1 MNSYHQRE
9 DLNTIKRLA
18 NDKSVVE
25 RTFEVFLND
34 LSVDGVAILL
44 MVAGEKVRSPKCA
57 QVFEAL
63 ISQKEKQSY
72 HISDDWRAI
81 KTLIKL
87 FQGVDHPDMSHKQG
101 DSEVSLGTVAF
112 ISAALFVWFCYMK

>member
-1 MNSYHQRE
+1 M
-9 DLNTIKRLA
+9 NTIKWLTGE
-18 NDKSVVE
+18 KSVVE

-44 MVAGEKVRSPKCA
+44 MVAGEKVQSPKCA

-63 ISQKEKQSY
+63 INQKEKQSY
-72 HISDDWRAI
+72 HISDDWSAI

-87 FQGVDHPDMSHKQG
+87 FQGVDLPDMSHKEG
-101 DSEVSLGTVAF
+101 DYSGVILGTVACMY
-112 ISAALFVWFCYMK
+112 AALLIWIFHIVKRRPTF